1 MNFKIETVIL
11 QNLINN
17 EEYMRKVI
25 PFLKR
30 EYFTSNMEQ
39 QIYDEVK
46 KFIDEYNTLPSRDA
60 LVIAF
65 QNNRNLNEEQY
76 KEVIEYV
83 NTLET
88 TNHNKDWLLDQT
100 EKFCKDK
107 AIYNAIL
114 SSISIID
121 GRNKNLSTDGI
132 PSLLQEALAVCFD
145 NNVGHDYIDNAN
157 ARYDFYHKVESRIP
171 FDLDY
176 FNKITNGGL
185 PNKTLN
191 VVLAGCVH
199 PNTKVR
205 IRFKK

>member
-1 MNFKIETVIL
+1 MSSKIETVIL
-11 QNLINN
+11 QNLVNN
-17 EEYMRKVI
+17 ESYMRKVI
-25 PFLKR
+25 PFIKR
-30 EYFTSNMEQ
+30 DYFTDYTEQ
-39 QIYDEVK
+39 KIYDNVK
-46 KFIDEYNTLPSRDA
+46 AFIDEYNTSPNKDA
-60 LVIAF
+60 LIVSF
-65 QNNRNLNEEQY
+65 QNDKSLNDEQY
-76 KEVIEYV
+76 KDIIHYV
-83 NTLET
+83 NNLDSTD
-88 TNHNKDWLLDQT
+88 HNKNWLLDAT

-107 AIYNAIL
+107 ALYNAIIN
-114 SSISIID
+114 SISIID

-132 PSLLQEALAVCFD
+132 PQLLQDALAVCFD
-145 NNVGHDYIDNAN
+145 NNVGHDYIDNSDS
-157 ARYDFYHKVESRIP
+157 RFDFYHRKESRIP